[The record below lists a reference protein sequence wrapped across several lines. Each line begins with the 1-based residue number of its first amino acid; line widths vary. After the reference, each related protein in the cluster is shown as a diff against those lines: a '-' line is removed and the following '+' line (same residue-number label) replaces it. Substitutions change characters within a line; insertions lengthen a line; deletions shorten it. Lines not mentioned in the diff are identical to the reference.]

1 MRPTFMGIETAK
13 SSIYT
18 NQKSLDIVGNN
29 LANVDTDGYTRQRV
43 DRAVISVNTASSR
56 VAYDGIGLAG
66 QGVRATNITQT
77 RDAFL
82 DKRFREENSQAK
94 FHEQSASILSDI
106 RSALGDAQDITS
118 ESDLINAI
126 GQVYSNLVSFAEDST
141 SDAEANLVMS
151 AFKNLSQVLSQM
163 NSRLDN
169 VLKQQYVDM
178 SVTTDRVNSIL
189 EQVAHINQTL
199 RDNIA
204 TDGDYQSNELYDQRN
219 LLLDELSEYADITI
233 KENADGTVDVDM
245 GDHNAIDGIKYN
257 IINLRQNQDGTV
269 AVTWSDTGKNVGL
282 TGGTIH
288 AYLEFLNGRGP
299 CMQSSNET
307 TSMGLPYYR
316 DKIDSLA
323 SAFAQVANHTIP
335 EFDEATGQPKVD
347 AEGRTVYKILLA
359 GKTES
364 GKTNS
369 KIPVT
374 AANIS
379 VSDEWIQGSASYL
392 IYNKAEK
399 IEDYAAKLSTAIM
412 DDYFTF
418 DAYGETF
425 TGTFSE
431 YLVDFSGKL
440 GTEISFQEGR
450 KESME
455 LVANDFLN
463 QRDEISGVSS
473 NEEAADMVV
482 YQKAYEAAARLMT
495 AMDELLDKI
504 INGMG
509 RVGL

>member
-13 SSIYT
+13 SSIFT

-43 DRAVISVNTASSR
+43 DRSVISVNTASSR

-66 QGVRATNITQT
+66 QGVKAMSVSQT

-94 FHEQSASILSDI
+94 FHEQSSSILCDI

-118 ESDLINAI
+118 EAELVNAI
-126 GQVYSNLVSFAEDST
+126 KEIYDNLSSFVGDST

-151 AFKNLSQVLSQM
+151 AFKNLTQVLAQM

-169 VLKQQYVDM
+169 VLKQQTVDM
-178 SVTTDRVNSIL
+178 SVTVDKVNRIL

-199 RDNIA
+199 RDNISA
-204 TDGDYQSNELYDQRN
+204 DSDYQSNELFDQRN
-219 LLLDELSEYADITI
+219 LLLDELSDYADITV
-233 KENADGTVDVDM
+233 KENMDGTVDVEM

-282 TGGTIH
+282 TGGTLN

-299 CMQSSNET
+299 CMQNGNET
-307 TSMGLPYYR
+307 ISMGLPYYR

-323 SAFAQVANHTIP
+323 SAFAQVANRSIP
-335 EFDEATGQPKVD
+335 EFDEATGQPRVD
-347 AEGRTVYKILLA
+347 EEGRIVYKVLLA

-374 AANIS
+374 AKNIS
-379 VSDEWIQGSASYL
+379 LSDEWIENSASYL
-392 IYNKAEK
+392 IYTKQEK
-399 IEDYAAKLSTAIM
+399 IEDYVADLRSAIAE
-412 DDYFTF
+412 DSFTF

-425 TGTFSE
+425 TGTFAE
-431 YLVDFSGKL
+431 YMIDYSGKL
-440 GTEISFQEGR
+440 ATDISFQDGR

-463 QRDEISGVSS
+463 QRDEVSGVSS